1 MGLAF
6 HARRS
11 RFGFL
16 GRAGR
21 VRSVYEIQVHGTER
35 TQIQRVVAM
44 RASSPRVRQRGFTL
58 MEMIVVIAIMMILVS
73 ISVPAYNRSIVR
85 AREAALRQ
93 NLFTLRAVINHYTE
107 DKEKAPQSLDD
118 LLSAGYLKHIP
129 VDPYTG
135 SSSTWQ
141 RQPHD

>member
-21 VRSVYEIQVHGTER
+21 VRRVYEIRGHGPER
-35 TQIQRVVAM
+35 NQIQRVVAM
-44 RASSPRVRQRGFTL
+44 RASSPIVRQRGFTL

-73 ISVPAYNRSIVR
+73 ISVPAYNRSIVQ
-85 AREAALRQ
+85 ACQLALLQ

-107 DKEKAPQSLDD
+107 
-118 LLSAGYLKHIP
+118 
-129 VDPYTG
+129 
-135 SSSTWQ
+135 
-141 RQPHD
+141 

>member
-1 MGLAF
+1 
-6 HARRS
+6 
-11 RFGFL
+11 
-16 GRAGR
+16 
-21 VRSVYEIQVHGTER
+21 
-35 TQIQRVVAM
+35 
-44 RASSPRVRQRGFTL
+44 

-73 ISVPAYNRSIVR
+73 ISIPAYNRSIVR

-118 LLSAGYLKHIP
+118 LLSAGYLKQIP
-129 VDPYTG
+129 LDPFTG

-141 RQPHD
+141 LQQDDVLQSVDQQEPGISDVHSGSTQASSEGTPYNQW